1 MRRITWQAGAE
12 DDGKALRAVLRGS
25 MGLSASL
32 VKAVKWLPDGILLD
46 GAPARLDAVVRRG
59 QTVSVALSVKQS
71 AECPVC
77 ARQAPPM
84 PPILYEDDCLLVVDK
99 PAGMAVHPSAG
110 HEEGTLFDAVSA
122 WLRQKGDENSTFC
135 PISRLDR
142 HTSGVLCAA
151 KNRFAAQRL
160 SGQMQKGQMRRVYR
174 AVVCGSGLGDNGVVD
189 APIARAQGIRRAVA
203 PEGRRAVT
211 HWQVLRR
218 GQRHMLL
225 ELWLETGRTHQ
236 IRVHMAHLGFPVYG
250 DFLYGTEDPSHP
262 GFALHAQSLS
272 FVHPLDGRPM
282 SLSAPTPPWFD
293 TLLED

>member
-1 MRRITWQAGAE
+1 MRRIIWQAGAE

-59 QTVSVALSVKQS
+59 QTVSVALSIRES
-71 AECPVC
+71 AVHLPP
-77 ARQAPPM
+77 ARETPPM
-84 PPILYEDDCLLVVDK
+84 PPILYEDDCLLIVDK
-99 PAGMAVHPSAG
+99 PAGMTVHPSAG

-189 APIARAQGIRRAVA
+189 APIARAQDRKSV
-203 PEGRRAVT
+203 V
-211 HWQVLRR
+211 
-218 GQRHMLL
+218 
-225 ELWLETGRTHQ
+225 
-236 IRVHMAHLGFPVYG
+236 
-250 DFLYGTEDPSHP
+250 
-262 GFALHAQSLS
+262 
-272 FVHPLDGRPM
+272 
-282 SLSAPTPPWFD
+282 
-293 TLLED
+293 